1 MSVHSIKFIIWKT
14 KNKKRMNDFHSE
26 NAFKN
31 YATNVFDWLLKNN
44 ESAPL
49 AKIIRFRLFP
59 LGLQEKKIELS

>member
-1 MSVHSIKFIIWKT
+1 
-14 KNKKRMNDFHSE
+14 MNDFHSE